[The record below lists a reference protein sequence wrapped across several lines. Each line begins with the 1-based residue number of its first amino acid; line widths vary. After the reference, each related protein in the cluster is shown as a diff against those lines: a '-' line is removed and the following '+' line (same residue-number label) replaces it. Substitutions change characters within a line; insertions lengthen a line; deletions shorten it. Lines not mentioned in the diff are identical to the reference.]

1 MSRAVPARI
10 AVVAV
15 LLAAALLPAA
25 CTGVPRSGTPQIV
38 QSVDEQE
45 PEQPVITPQ
54 PGRDPSGI
62 VHDFLFNNASN
73 DEHHSA
79 ARAFLT
85 PEEKGRWSD
94 ASGATIL
101 DRVQVGVFTDKTV
114 TVTGHE
120 IGTLDDTGT
129 YTPSLQGDGTGTGG
143 VKFQETIG
151 LKKVDGQWRIDTP
164 LGAGL
169 VITATQFAQYY
180 NAPKSVY
187 YFDQAEQRLVPDAR
201 YSSLSD
207 PGLLANWLMQ
217 QLVAVPTSALTTAL
231 PNVSSGSPVKVS
243 IEGQTM
249 VVDLPGASQLNA
261 KTKNLMAAQVALTLD
276 QADRNARMRITD
288 GGQPVVIPQVGGTT
302 FDADQFRAEYLP
314 APRSPKLYYVDQG
327 AVYDD
332 AVRPMPGPLGSPSN
346 NLTSVALASST
357 TSSRLLVAGTTGAPD
372 HATLL
377 LGQSGGALRPTS
389 VRGQLCRP
397 SWAPDVDEVW
407 IGDGKQ
413 LDRLDAAGH
422 ATRVPIAFRSTAA
435 SGRIL
440 SVRFSPEGARVA
452 LVIAGAG
459 GRGQLW
465 IGTIARAPTSVRV
478 TDLHPI
484 SPDGVALRDA
494 SWNDQSLLM
503 AVGHDVSSGDSS
515 VYEVHSDGS
524 LWTSLGTG
532 NLPPGLDSITVAPG
546 TVAAVSA
553 GGAVWV
559 QSSGTWTGLGNGPTY
574 GTNPVYV
581 E

>member
-1 MSRAVPARI
+1 MRPAVPARI
-10 AVVAV
+10 GVAAV
-15 LLAAALLPAA
+15 LLAAAVLPAA

-38 QSVDEQE
+38 QSVDEQQ
-45 PEQPVITPQ
+45 PEQAVITPQ
-54 PGRDPSGI
+54 PGRDPRGI
-62 VHDFLFNNASN
+62 VQDFLFNNASN

-85 PEEKGRWSD
+85 PEEKSRWSD
-94 ASGATIL
+94 SAGATIV
-101 DRVQVGVFTDKTV
+101 DRVQVGVFKDNTV

-120 IGTLDDTGT
+120 IGTLDSTGA
-129 YTPSLQGDGTGTGG
+129 YTPILQSDGGSSAGP
-143 VKFQETIG
+143 KWQEPIG

-164 LGAGL
+164 LGSGL
-169 VITATQFAQYY
+169 VITATQFAQFY

-201 YSSLSD
+201 YSSLTD

-217 QLVAVPTSALTTAL
+217 QLVVAPNSALTTAL
-231 PNVSSGSPVKVS
+231 PNVPSGNPVKVTTS
-243 IEGQTM
+243 GQTL

-261 KTKNLMAAQVALTLD
+261 NTKNLMAAQVALTLD

-288 GGQPVVIPQVGGTT
+288 GGQPVVIPQVGSAT

-314 APRSPKLYYVDQG
+314 TPRSPKLYYVDQG

-332 AVRPMPGPLGSPSN
+332 AVKPMPGPLGSASS

-357 TSSRLLVAGTTGAPD
+357 TSSRLLVAGTTGPSND
-372 HATLL
+372 ATLS

-389 VRGQLCRP
+389 VRGQLSRP

-407 IGDGKQ
+407 IGDGGV
-413 LDRLDAAGH
+413 LYRVDGTGH
-422 ATRVPIAFRSTAA
+422 ASRVPIAFRSATAT
-435 SGRIL
+435 GRIL

-452 LVIAGAG
+452 LVIEGTA

-478 TDLHPI
+478 SDLHPI

-503 AVGHDVSSGDSS
+503 AVGHDVSSGDPS

-553 GGAVWV
+553 GGEVWE
-559 QSSGTWTGLGNGPTY
+559 QSNGTWAGLGNGPTY